1 MFYFQPLLNQVLAGI
16 DGTSIIS
23 VVTSIAFA
31 ILLIGFLTGLYQ
43 AAMRG
48 GDVQALG
55 VTAIKY
61 LVVGIIIANWSTAF
75 REVNSAFNSVAQLIG
90 NSSGAGDMF
99 ASWLDQLKQQFATT
113 GNQSLLDMVMST
125 PAALINTLLIL
136 VAYVLYPL
144 MVMLFSFFYVM
155 YGSLLYV
162 IGPLALA
169 LLPIAGVGQ
178 LARTFA
184 TNLLI
189 WNAWAILYATFGAL
203 ITAIH
208 VNDVQTLLNA
218 QGFLGWARGLPDSLL
233 LGLVSIFYA
242 FALAL
247 IPFIAKRIVSGDV
260 GSTASSLVRAGALAL
275 GTAVAGASGVAAGME
290 AGGGTGSASSA
301 GSGAGA
307 GGRATGTAATS
318 SAPPPVPAQVP
329 SMANSIRSGIA
340 SAMSGSSSPAT
351 PPAVPTGNGGNAGGA
366 SPASAGGRNGGGSAG
381 GAGFRGRGTAQ
392 TLAYQ
397 AGRSIGRSIRGKE

>member
-1 MFYFQPLLNQVLAGI
+1 MFYFQPLFNQVLAGI

-55 VTAIKY
+55 MTAIKY

-75 REVNSAFNSVAQLIG
+75 REVNSSFNSVAQFIG

-99 ASWLDQLKQQFATT
+99 SSWLDQLNQQFATA
-113 GNQSLLDMVMST
+113 GNQSLLDMVMAT

-144 MVMLFSFFYVM
+144 AVMLFSFFYVM
-155 YGSLLYV
+155 YGALLYV
-162 IGPLALA
+162 VGPLVLA

-184 TNLLI
+184 INLLI

-203 ITAIH
+203 ITAVH

-275 GTAVAGASGVAAGME
+275 GTAVAGASGMAAGME
-290 AGGGTGSASSA
+290 AGEER
-301 GSGAGA
+301 GARVPRGPERE
-307 GGRATGTAATS
+307 RAADPRRQPRPLQRHRRCRPRCPPWRTPFVRALP
-318 SAPPPVPAQVP
+318 AP
-329 SMANSIRSGIA
+329 
-340 SAMSGSSSPAT
+340 
-351 PPAVPTGNGGNAGGA
+351 
-366 SPASAGGRNGGGSAG
+366 
-381 GAGFRGRGTAQ
+381 
-392 TLAYQ
+392 
-397 AGRSIGRSIRGKE
+397 

>member
-16 DGTSIIS
+16 DGTSVIS

-113 GNQSLLDMVMST
+113 GNQSLLDMVTST

-242 FALAL
+242 LALAL

-275 GTAVAGASGVAAGME
+275 GTAVAGASGVAAGMD

-301 GSGAGA
+301 GSGAAA
-307 GGRATGTAATS
+307 GGRATAATS
-318 SAPPPVPAQVP
+318 SAPPPVPAPVP

-351 PPAVPTGNGGNAGGA
+351 PPAVPTGNGGNAGGGSA
-366 SPASAGGRNGGGSAG
+366 APASAGGRNGGGSAG
-381 GAGFRGRGTAQ
+381 GADYRGRGTAQ